1 MGMIEYGK
9 EREEQEVYIAP
20 KEKLIEYIVQIDE
33 KLSNEIAIAIIKDI
47 SLTERDDF
55 LKVPSGFRKE
65 DVYPWRFNRAYSFN
79 RRPVI
84 IRNDMIIWGNRQL
97 YHMLMYVT
105 DLIYEGKISTKMI
118 RCAL

>member
-55 LKVPSGFRKE
+55 
-65 DVYPWRFNRAYSFN
+65 
-79 RRPVI
+79 
-84 IRNDMIIWGNRQL
+84 
-97 YHMLMYVT
+97 
-105 DLIYEGKISTKMI
+105 
-118 RCAL
+118 